1 LKSVNFQYQT
11 ELLFSSPASEH
22 RFILRILPPSDS
34 RQKIRNPAWHID
46 PSPTVWRASDGFGN
60 DTLSGFINAPH
71 NHFRFGI
78 QGTAEVTDAPYT
90 VCPGPERILLY
101 PTELTQIGAHGA
113 GAHSALANFYNETAK
128 SAPNGATPSD
138 TLARVQHFAHAVHT
152 SLRYER
158 GITANTTT
166 AQKAF
171 DGGVGVCQDYAHIL
185 LALLRHGGIPCRY
198 VAGLASDYGETHA
211 WVEAWIT
218 DRYYGIDPTRDKLI
232 DEGYIA
238 LSRGRDFEDCS
249 VERGL
254 FKGLCRGTQTITLS
268 MEISQ

>member
-1 LKSVNFQYQT
+1 MKTVNFQYQT
-11 ELLFSSPASEH
+11 ELLFSSPASDH
-22 RFILRILPPSDS
+22 RFVLRILPPNDS
-34 RQKIRNPAWHID
+34 RQRIKNPSWRID
-46 PSPTVWRASDGFGN
+46 PSPTVWRTTDGFGN
-60 DTLSGFINAPH
+60 EALSGFITAPH
-71 NHFRFGI
+71 NHFRFSIEGA
-78 QGTAEVTDAPYT
+78 AEVTDAPYT
-90 VCPGPERILLY
+90 VSPAPERVLLC
-101 PTELTQIGAHGA
+101 PTELTHVGGTGAP
-113 GAHSALANFYNETAK
+113 SALANFYNETAQ

-138 TLARVQHFAHAVHT
+138 TLARIQFFSHAVHT
-152 SLRYER
+152 CLRYER

-166 AQKAF
+166 AQQAF

-185 LALLRHGGIPCRY
+185 LALLRNAGIPCRY

-211 WVEAWIT
+211 WVEAWIG

-249 VERGL
+249 VERGV
-254 FKGLCRGTQTITLS
+254 FKGACRGTQTIKLS

>member
-1 LKSVNFQYQT
+1 LKTVNFQYQT

-22 RFILRILPPSDS
+22 HFVLRILPPSDS
-34 RQKIRNPAWHID
+34 RQRIRNPSWRID
-46 PSPTVWRASDGFGN
+46 PSPTVWRTSDGFGN
-60 DTLSGFINAPH
+60 EALSGFINAPH

-78 QGTAEVTDAPYT
+78 EATAEVTDTPYT
-90 VCPGPERILLY
+90 ASPEPERVLLY
-101 PTELTQIGAHGA
+101 PTELTQVHGA
-113 GAHSALANFYNETAK
+113 GAHRALANFYNETEK
-128 SAPNGATPSD
+128 SAPGD
-138 TLARVQHFAHAVHT
+138 TLERIQFFAHAVHT
-152 SLRYER
+152 CLRYER
-158 GITANTTT
+158 GATTNSTT
-166 AQKAF
+166 AQQAF
-171 DGGVGVCQDYAHIL
+171 DLGAGVCQDYAHIL
-185 LALLRHGGIPCRY
+185 LALLRLDKIPCRY

-249 VERGL
+249 VERGV
-254 FKGLCRGTQTITLS
+254 FKGACRGTQTINLS